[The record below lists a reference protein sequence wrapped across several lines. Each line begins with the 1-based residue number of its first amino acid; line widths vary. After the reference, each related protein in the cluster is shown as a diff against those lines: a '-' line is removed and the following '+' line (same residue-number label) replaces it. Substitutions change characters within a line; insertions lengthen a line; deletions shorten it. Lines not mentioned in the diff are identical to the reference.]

1 MYEFESIAHVDPVV
15 TEVELQGESTQVT
28 GRIDFP
34 PPPPQMEF
42 PPGQWSQNTQ
52 GIWNQYGEPTTSLPP
67 VLSDPQLWRPPAV
80 AVPQP

>member
-52 GIWNQYGEPTTSLPP
+52 GIWNQYSHLWNLVRCCEIG
-67 VLSDPQLWRPPAV
+67 VLGAGQDF
-80 AVPQP
+80 